1 MSDYMESEVKSGH
14 SLHWV

>member
-1 MSDYMESEVKSGH
+1 MSDYMESLVKSGH